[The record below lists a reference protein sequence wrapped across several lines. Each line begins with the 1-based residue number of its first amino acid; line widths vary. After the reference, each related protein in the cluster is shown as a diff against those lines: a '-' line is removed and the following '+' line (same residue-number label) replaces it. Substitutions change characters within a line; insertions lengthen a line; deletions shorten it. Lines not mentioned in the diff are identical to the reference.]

1 VGILTGPESGIWVLD
16 IDVKSCNGFE
26 TLRDL
31 FHGHGVTDV
40 PSTFRAVT
48 PSGGQHWYFRYPR
61 DGRKI
66 RNIVSPSSRPGPLG
80 PGLDVRGWHGM
91 VVAPDQGARR
101 IIDYSEPADAPD
113 WLAELA
119 TARPRER
126 LRDVQAVDTD
136 TALVILDRTA
146 ERLAR
151 TTVGGRNDAL
161 NRAAFALGALGSMLN
176 EDTTRAALLRA
187 CEVNGLA
194 TDDGEKSFNDTFR
207 SGWAAG
213 LEAGARNR

>member
-1 VGILTGPESGIWVLD
+1 
-16 IDVKSCNGFE
+16 
-26 TLRDL
+26 
-31 FHGHGVTDV
+31 
-40 PSTFRAVT
+40 
-48 PSGGQHWYFRYPR
+48 
-61 DGRKI
+61 
-66 RNIVSPSSRPGPLG
+66 
-80 PGLDVRGWHGM
+80 M

-126 LRDVQAVDTD
+126 PRDVQAVDTD
-136 TALVILDRTA
+136 TALVVLDRTA

-161 NRAAFALGALGSMLN
+161 NRAAFALGALGSWDVLN

-213 LEAGARNR
+213 LAAGVER